1 MSDEKAPIDPPPYT
15 DNPIPVS
22 EKSNGAGGPPRG
34 PRPPFPLDLPA
45 LNMIR
50 GKRVILASASP
61 RRRQLLAQVRR
72 IAYSTMAHESSSPRR
87 THTNIFDQIGL
98 TDIEIIPSTVPE
110 DQSHS
115 LPPFEYVLATA
126 TTKAQ
131 NVYAATIDT
140 PNNEPAL
147 VLAADTV
154 VSTNL
159 GQILEKPRSEREHIA
174 TLKMLRDNN
183 NGWHKV
189 YTAVVA
195 MAPLDT
201 AVAPGYAME
210 HHVEE
215 TAVKF
220 DQSVTDELIMSY
232 VRTREG
238 ADKAGGY
245 GIQGIGSILVEKI
258 DGTFDNVVGLPL
270 RATLQLIENVI
281 VDPGQAEEVIDAL

>member
-1 MSDEKAPIDPPPYT
+1 
-15 DNPIPVS
+15 
-22 EKSNGAGGPPRG
+22 
-34 PRPPFPLDLPA
+34 
-45 LNMIR
+45 
-50 GKRVILASASP
+50 
-61 RRRQLLAQVRR
+61 
-72 IAYSTMAHESSSPRR
+72 
-87 THTNIFDQIGL
+87 
-98 TDIEIIPSTVPE
+98 
-110 DQSHS
+110 
-115 LPPFEYVLATA
+115 
-126 TTKAQ
+126 
-131 NVYAATIDT
+131 VYAATIDT

-154 VSTNL
+154 VSTHL

-174 TLKMLRDNN
+174 TLKMLRDGN

-245 GIQGIGSILVEKI
+245 GIQGMGSILVEKI

-270 RATLQLIENVI
+270 RATLQLIEDVI
-281 VDPGQAEEVIDAL
+281 VDPGQTEEVTDVL

>member
-15 DNPIPVS
+15 DNPVPIS
-22 EKSNGAGGPPRG
+22 EKPNGAGGPPRG
-34 PRPPFPLDLPA
+34 PRPPFLLDLPA

-72 IAYSTMAHESSSPRR
+72 MAVSNKTYSKNDPKLTSSLL
-87 THTNIFDQIGL
+87 QIGL
-98 TDIEIIPSTVPE
+98 TDLEIIPSTVPE

-154 VSTNL
+154 VSTHL

-174 TLKMLRDNN
+174 TLKMLRDGN

-195 MAPLDT
+195 MAPLDS

-220 DQSVTDELIMSY
+220 DQSVTDELITSY
-232 VRTREG
+232 VKTREG

-245 GIQGIGSILVEKI
+245 GIQGMGSILVEKI

-270 RATLQLIENVI
+270 RATLQLIETVI
-281 VDPGQAEEVIDAL
+281 VEPGQSEEVLDVL